1 MASLGDGQLNSISV
15 IYENASVY
23 NSTDYLFQLKR
34 VQLITLALAENP
46 ECSSPGCSYRFCQS
60 CLHVRKHFVCT
71 WNTMSDMKRLSSR
84 ERIEYFLENLIF
96 LRIAMSI
103 INRKLLSL
111 SQLDAIKST
120 LGLDLN
126 LTILLYYLN
135 DRGLPVCLVKQI
147 FYSYNYV
154 CMYILSVTCW

>member
-1 MASLGDGQLNSISV
+1 
-15 IYENASVY
+15 
-23 NSTDYLFQLKR
+23 
-34 VQLITLALAENP
+34 
-46 ECSSPGCSYRFCQS
+46 
-60 CLHVRKHFVCT
+60 
-71 WNTMSDMKRLSSR
+71 MSDMKRLSSR

-135 DRGLPVCLVKQI
+135 DRGLPV
-147 FYSYNYV
+147 
-154 CMYILSVTCW
+154 